1 MGSGLILIGMPPSNR
16 QQWYADVLRAGL
28 DTAIFDESDILV
40 HATPAVL
47 IGSLPKDVLVKL
59 LDATLATGAMSPE
72 AVVQTANPDILAE
85 HAPEPVIWSCFVSA
99 AERAGIPGD
108 GPPSSGSREFLRRV
122 LEQSLAHG
130 VATPRDVVE
139 DVNARVIGHHFPDD
153 LTTKLLEA
161 SLSAG
166 RMTPELILETL
177 GVESIAKH
185 APTKVV
191 WSCLVRTGAPTG
203 AAAAS
208 PAAGSPASASS
219 AAEPAA
225 QAQPPAQASSSQPS
239 SSPSTQTSAPSPAVP
254 AIPAPPPP
262 QAAAPPAP
270 ASAPVV
276 GAAAVPAG
284 AYILSANQKSALELF
299 DEEPA
304 MVVEI
309 DDSSG
314 TMEVT
319 RDKEEPAL
327 AAAPGAGDEK
337 KKSVSKHTTKRA

>member
-1 MGSGLILIGMPPSNR
+1 MGSGLILSGMPPTNR

-28 DTAIFDESDILV
+28 DTAIFDEPDILA

-47 IGSLPKDVLVKL
+47 IGALPKDIVVKL
-59 LDATLATGAMSPE
+59 LDATLASGAMSPE
-72 AVVQTANPDILAE
+72 AVVQTAGPDVLAE
-85 HAPEPVIWSCFVSA
+85 HVPQPVIWGCFVSA

-122 LEQSLAHG
+122 LDQALAHG

-139 DVNARVIGHHFPDD
+139 DVNASVIGHHFPDA

-191 WSCLVRTGAPTG
+191 WSCLVRTGAPAG
-203 AAAAS
+203 AARDGADAA
-208 PAAGSPASASS
+208 A

-225 QAQPPAQASSSQPS
+225 HAQPSSSAAHPAQAS
-239 SSPSTQTSAPSPAVP
+239 APSQVVP
-254 AIPAPPPP
+254 AIPAPPPA
-262 QAAAPPAP
+262 QAAPTPPAP
-270 ASAPVV
+270 ASAPAV
-276 GAAAVPAG
+276 GAAATPAG
-284 AYILSANQKSALELF
+284 AYVLSSNQKSALELF

-309 DDSSG
+309 DDSG
-314 TMEVT
+314 TMELT

-327 AAAPGAGDEK
+327 AAAPGAAPGAADEK
-337 KKSVSKHTTKRA
+337 KKSVSRHTTKRV

>member
-1 MGSGLILIGMPPSNR
+1 MGSGLILSGMPPTNR

-28 DTAIFDESDILV
+28 DTAIFDEPDILA

-47 IGSLPKDVLVKL
+47 IGSLPKDIVVKL
-59 LDATLATGAMSPE
+59 LDATLASGAMSPE
-72 AVVQTANPDILAE
+72 AVVQTAGPDVLAE
-85 HAPEPVIWSCFVSA
+85 HVPQPVIWGCFVSA

-122 LEQSLAHG
+122 LDQALAHG
-130 VATPRDVVE
+130 VATPKDIVE
-139 DVNARVIGHHFPDD
+139 DVNASVIGHHFPDA

-191 WSCLVRTGAPTG
+191 WSCLVRTGAPAG
-203 AAAAS
+203 AARDAAAA
-208 PAAGSPASASS
+208 PGASS
-219 AAEPAA
+219 PSGSSETAA
-225 QAQPPAQASSSQPS
+225 QAQPSSSAAHPAQASTPSQ
-239 SSPSTQTSAPSPAVP
+239 AVP
-254 AIPAPPPP
+254 AIPAPPPA
-262 QAAAPPAP
+262 QAAAAPAP
-270 ASAPVV
+270 APAV
-276 GAAAVPAG
+276 GAAASPAG
-284 AYILSANQKSALELF
+284 AYVLSPNQKSALELF

-309 DDSSG
+309 DDSG
-314 TMEVT
+314 TMELT

-327 AAAPGAGDEK
+327 AAAPGAAPGAADEK
-337 KKSVSKHTTKRA
+337 KKSVSRHTTKRV